1 MAADGETS
9 DVVHDVSARQFILNI
24 DGSDDPAQAFYQI
37 DAEGRL
43 VMTHTEVPFAASG
56 RGIGS
61 RLARGIFEI
70 ARRDGL
76 QLVLRCPFLGG
87 WFARHPEYGDV
98 VAG

>member
-1 MAADGETS
+1 MTTEDEAS
-9 DVVHDVSARQFILNI
+9 DVVHDVSARRFILNI
-24 DGSDDPAQAFYQI
+24 DGSDDPAQAFYRI
-37 DAEGRL
+37 DAEGRY

-56 RGIGS
+56 QGIGS
-61 RLARGIFEI
+61 RLAKGIFEM

-76 QLVLRCPFLGG
+76 QLVLRCPFLGA